1 MSKKSHRAVVP
12 VEESDPVISR
22 RLQRWLIGGTT
33 GLVFCAATIGTFIVA
48 DGPAW
53 LGAQAA
59 SATARAGFS
68 LNKVVIHGM
77 NYTSSLDV
85 HTALG
90 AEQGAILFADLD
102 SIRSRVKN
110 IPWVAEASVQR
121 KLPDRLEIRIKERV
135 PFAIWQRRG
144 QLDVIDR
151 AGVPL
156 TRARLDR
163 FGALPIVVGD
173 NAQKN
178 AAKLFDTLAQTE
190 NLRGQLDSAVWV
202 GNRRWNI
209 RFRSGEVLM
218 LPEGEKLQKSAI
230 SAFSQLQSGYH
241 LLGRGEAHFDMRLGD
256 RLFVGRV
263 SGEQAK
269 EKSPPKTETSI

>member
-1 MSKKSHRAVVP
+1 MAKKPNKNVAVVQDAEP
-12 VEESDPVISR
+12 VLSR
-22 RLQRWLIGGTT
+22 RLQRWLIAGTT

-48 DGPAW
+48 GGPQW
-53 LGAQAA
+53 VSNFAA
-59 SATARAGFS
+59 STTARAGFS
-68 LNKVVIHGM
+68 VNKIVIHGM
-77 NYTSSLDV
+77 RYTSSMDV
-85 HTALG
+85 HSALNP
-90 AEQGAILFADLD
+90 ERGAILFADLD
-102 SIRSRVKN
+102 SIRSRVKS
-110 IPWVAEASVQR
+110 IPWVEEVSVQR

-144 QLDVIDR
+144 EQNVIDR
-151 AGVPL
+151 AGVLL

-163 FGALPIVVGD
+163 FAALPIVVGD
-173 NAQKN
+173 NAHVH
-178 AAKLFDTLAQTE
+178 AASLVEMLAQSD

-209 RFRSGEVLM
+209 RFRSGEILM
-218 LPEGEKLQKSAI
+218 LPEGEKMQKSAL

-263 SGEQAK
+263 SDEQTQGKA
-269 EKSPPKTETSI
+269 SPKTETSI